1 MKLKAELGN
10 VFDSSGV
17 SLERQFRGFDTDGD
31 GAIDHGTFPSLFLGA
46 HGGTC
51 FARILG
57 SLFGGMWRR

>member
-31 GAIDHGTFPSLFLGA
+31 GAIDHDEFRNGLHHLGA
-46 HGGTC
+46 NISESQVSVH
-51 FARILG
+51 
-57 SLFGGMWRR
+57 